1 MALNCLK
8 VRSHAC
14 HPVVDAFQHNSGK
27 AEDLN
32 RLFPSEST
40 KTLSYQM
47 RAMDCSS

>member
-14 HPVVDAFQHNSGK
+14 HPVVGAFQHNSGK

-40 KTLSYQM
+40 KTLLKHM
-47 RAMDCSS
+47 